1 MAKLYYYYGS
11 MGSSKSMNLLMAA
24 YNYEDQGKEVLVF
37 TSGVD
42 DRAGYNIVKSR
53 AGASREALPVHKD
66 TNIYETVLSYL
77 EDGMDLYCV
86 LMDEVQFYSER
97 HILELTKVVDAL
109 NIPVLAYGLKTDFR
123 GKLFEGSKAL
133 LEHADKIEEIK
144 TICVFC
150 NRKATHNLRTNDGNP
165 VYTGSIIQI
174 GDEEYYPV
182 CRKHHKTPP
191 LCEDQKIKRTES
203 VRSMDT
209 KEKKE
214 VKIKTIGPIP
224 DIILYE
230 SGWRLE
236 KDEDK

>member
-42 DRAGYNIVKSR
+42 DRAGYNIIKSR

-109 NIPVLAYGLKTDFR
+109 NILQTCNSPTLIQTRVIECIALSNISCLKPFV
-123 GKLFEGSKAL
+123 KPIHAL
-133 LEHADKIEEIK
+133 
-144 TICVFC
+144 
-150 NRKATHNLRTNDGNP
+150 
-165 VYTGSIIQI
+165 S
-174 GDEEYYPV
+174 
-182 CRKHHKTPP
+182 
-191 LCEDQKIKRTES
+191 
-203 VRSMDT
+203 
-209 KEKKE
+209 
-214 VKIKTIGPIP
+214 
-224 DIILYE
+224 
-230 SGWRLE
+230 
-236 KDEDK
+236 

>member
-1 MAKLYYYYGS
+1 MAKLYYRYGS
-11 MGSSKSMNLLMAA
+11 MGSSKSMNLLMTA

-42 DRAGYNIVKSR
+42 DRAGENIVKSR
-53 AGASREALPVHKD
+53 VGPSREALPVHKD
-66 TNIYETVLSYL
+66 TNIYEIVKKYL
-77 EDGMDLYCV
+77 DDEVNLYCI

-97 HILELTKVVDAL
+97 HVLEMTRVVDDL
-109 NIPVLAYGLKTDFR
+109 KIPIIAYGLKTDFR

-150 NRKATHNLRTNDGNP
+150 NKKATHNLRTNNGEP
-165 VYTGSIIQI
+165 VYKGDVIQI

-182 CRKHHKTPP
+182 CRKHHKRPP
-191 LCEDQKIKRTES
+191 LSDSGQVVKTPSIESLSQEVQTE
-203 VRSMDT
+203 VR
-209 KEKKE
+209 
-214 VKIKTIGPIP
+214 VKTVGPIP

-230 SGWRLE
+230 SGWE
-236 KDEDK
+236 FDKETK